1 MYAVRSTSGARRT
14 VIRAL
19 LAGRPLEAAMMVWK
33 PASPSPGMLVWT
45 SSTLGSVS
53 RMVSASVAR
62 SSTACDDAPAGGAT
76 VTARIFSEPALMN
89 CVGRS
94 GTISDVAKNSA
105 TDTPTTPSFVQR
117 LRRANVIAG
126 T

>member
-19 LAGRPLEAAMMVWK
+19 LAGRPLEAAMIVWK

-53 RMVSASVAR
+53 RIVSASVAR
-62 SSTACDDAPAGGAT
+62 SSTACDEAPAGGAT

-94 GTISDVAKNSA
+94 GTISAGREE
-105 TDTPTTPSFVQR
+105 QR
-117 LRRANVIAG
+117 DGGADDAELRPAAAQRERDRRE
-126 T
+126 